1 MGSFVVRCAIWY
13 HLYNLKKVKNT
24 HGGVLI
30 LVVKLVV
37 SEFATELLKKM
48 QLWEKLVPWSKY
60 LSIGGV

>member
-1 MGSFVVRCAIWY
+1 MGSFVVRCPIWY
-13 HLYNLKKVKNT
+13 NWYNFKKVKNT

>member
-1 MGSFVVRCAIWY
+1 MGSFVVHCPIWY

>member
-48 QLWEKLVPWSKY
+48 QLWEKLVSWSKY
-60 LSIGGV
+60 LSICGV

>member
-1 MGSFVVRCAIWY
+1 MGSFVVRCPIWY
-13 HLYNLKKVKNT
+13 HWYNLKKVKNT